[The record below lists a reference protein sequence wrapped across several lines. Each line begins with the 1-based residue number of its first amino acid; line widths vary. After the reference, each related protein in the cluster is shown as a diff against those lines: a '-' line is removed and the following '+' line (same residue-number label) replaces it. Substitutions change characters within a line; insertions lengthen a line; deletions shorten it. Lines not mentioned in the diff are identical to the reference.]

1 MVMIF
6 EKKLEENDI
15 KHRMR
20 LPSDSNW
27 EQLPSARETL
37 VVRDEDNNTR
47 NFSYSKSSGRSYLSG
62 NGWNGFVASKGLIVG
77 NEISLYK
84 TDDFYTIK
92 IKN

>member
-6 EKKLEENDI
+6 EKKLEKNDI

-27 EQLPSARETL
+27 EELPSAAETL
-37 VVRDEDNNTR
+37 VVRDEDNNTW
-47 NFSYSKSSGRSYLSG
+47 NFSYSKSGRSCLSG
-62 NGWNGFVASKGLIVG
+62 NGWNDFVKSKGLIAG

-84 TDDFYTIK
+84 TDDSYTIK